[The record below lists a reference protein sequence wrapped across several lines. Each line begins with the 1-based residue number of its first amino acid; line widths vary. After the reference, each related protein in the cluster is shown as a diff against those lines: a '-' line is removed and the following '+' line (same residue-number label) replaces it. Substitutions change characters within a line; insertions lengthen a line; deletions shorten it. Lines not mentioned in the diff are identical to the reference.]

1 MTALPRTDAEPHP
14 WGPRD
19 GKGGRAHPVPF
30 ALPRGSPCSPRRL
43 PNGPRVKILRA
54 EPWDRL
60 SLPPAFRVSR
70 LSSLHGRRKQP
81 CILGSPQLQPRV
93 PAAAALCKGT
103 KATRLMEPG
112 DRRESGACVQTREAV
127 GDGSRVRW
135 TRHPPPRYAAHPT
148 GSRLVTCSLDVQREN
163 DPFLLRS
170 CSSSPAAPTHAGPL
184 KVIAGWTHLGTSAGC
199 PRLGPSAPAF
209 PFHKLVSR
217 KIPF

>member
-60 SLPPAFRVSR
+60 SLPPAFRVSP
-70 LSSLHGRRKQP
+70 SLLPSRAQEAALHPRVHEAATSGPRS
-81 CILGSPQLQPRV
+81 CNLGSLQLHPRV
-93 PAAAALCKGT
+93 PAAAAPCGGT

-135 TRHPPPRYAAHPT
+135 TRPPPHPIRCPSH
-148 GSRLVTCSLDVQREN
+148 GLQVSHVQPR
-163 DPFLLRS
+163 RS
-170 CSSSPAAPTHAGPL
+170 
-184 KVIAGWTHLGTSAGC
+184 K
-199 PRLGPSAPAF
+199 
-209 PFHKLVSR
+209 R
-217 KIPF
+217 K

>member
-54 EPWDRL
+54 GPWDRL

-81 CILGSPQLQPRV
+81 CILGALQMHSQVPAAATSGPCSCILRSLRLQPRVRAAASSGPCSCNLRSLRPQPRV
-93 PAAAALCKGT
+93 PAAAALCRGT

-135 TRHPPPRYAAHPT
+135 TRPPHPDTLPIPR
-148 GSRLVTCSLDVQREN
+148 
-163 DPFLLRS
+163 
-170 CSSSPAAPTHAGPL
+170 APG
-184 KVIAGWTHLGTSAGC
+184 
-199 PRLGPSAPAF
+199 
-209 PFHKLVSR
+209 
-217 KIPF
+217 